1 MANDSISENAG
12 DNSRAVCTS
21 TSAAG
26 FVKLPQIN
34 IKSFDG
40 KPENWYKSIDS
51 FQCATDKNETL
62 PDIQKINY

>member
-12 DNSRAVCTS
+12 DNSRAVCT
-21 TSAAG
+21 

>member
-21 TSAAG
+21 ISAAG

-40 KPENWYKSIDS
+40 KPENWYKFIDS
-51 FQCATDKNETL
+51 F
-62 PDIQKINY
+62 